1 MNEIRPFVFGVKAE
15 GETFTD
21 RKEESE
27 NLRQNFI
34 HGINTIII
42 SPRRIGKTSLVDKVA
57 ELMDSDQIRVA
68 RMDAFACRSE
78 RDFANAFAA
87 AVIKAT
93 SSKLEEWIANAKAF
107 LSHFVPKISL
117 GPDPWNEFSI
127 SIDYKDYTQG
137 FEEVLD
143 LPEKIAAQGG
153 YKIVVC
159 IDEFQQIGEM
169 NDSLTLQK
177 KLRTIWQHQKHVSY
191 CLYGS
196 KKHMMEKIF
205 QKPSCPFYKFGD
217 MIYLKKIKKED
228 WILFICERFEKTGK
242 TISETLAGR
251 ICDLT
256 ECYSSYVQQLAW
268 FVWLKSDTE
277 AKAEDLE
284 ISVERLLDA
293 NESLYIQ
300 MTESLSEYQ
309 MNFLRALT
317 DGVKDGFSTQKIL
330 QKYRLGTSAN
340 INRLKQSLKEKDL
353 IDNPEPKY
361 IEISDPILK
370 LWLQKR
376 VFITFGC

>member
-1 MNEIRPFVFGVKAE
+1 MNEIRPFIFGVKAE
-15 GETFTD
+15 GETFAD

-169 NDSLTLQK
+169 NDSLTIQN
-177 KLRTIWQHQKHVSY
+177 
-191 CLYGS
+191 
-196 KKHMMEKIF
+196 F
-205 QKPSCPFYKFGD
+205 F
-217 MIYLKKIKKED
+217 
-228 WILFICERFEKTGK
+228 
-242 TISETLAGR
+242 ETLC
-251 ICDLT
+251 I
-256 ECYSSYVQQLAW
+256 V
-268 FVWLKSDTE
+268 FV
-277 AKAEDLE
+277 
-284 ISVERLLDA
+284 V
-293 NESLYIQ
+293 NGY
-300 MTESLSEYQ
+300 
-309 MNFLRALT
+309 
-317 DGVKDGFSTQKIL
+317 
-330 QKYRLGTSAN
+330 
-340 INRLKQSLKEKDL
+340 
-353 IDNPEPKY
+353 
-361 IEISDPILK
+361 
-370 LWLQKR
+370 
-376 VFITFGC
+376 